1 MIKLI
6 LPIYKYFLLRKF
18 RDWKLPEIDLYKLAI
33 HLALGL
39 AVIGSMTPTFSTAL
53 YAQEVSNITGNSAL
67 QVLDS
72 NAPIVNSYIQRTGYA
87 SAGMPNPQFGSYQW
101 VTATHRLSRGY
112 SGGHAGLD
120 VDGEFGDPIYAM
132 TDGVVREVST
142 AGPYGNKIIIDHAGD
157 VSTLYAHL
165 QRIAIEPGQT
175 VSAGTFIG
183 EMGSTGR
190 STGSHLHFEV
200 RKSGQLIDPAT
211 LSYF

>member
-18 RDWKLPEIDLYKLAI
+18 RDWKLPHIDLYKLAI
-33 HLALGL
+33 HLTLGL
-39 AVIGSMTPTFSTAL
+39 ATITSMAPAL
-53 YAQEVSNITGNSAL
+53 YAKEVTTSATL
-67 QVLDS
+67 IQDS
-72 NAPIVNSYIQRTGYA
+72 DVPIVNSYIQHTGYA
-87 SAGMPNPQFGSYQW
+87 VAGMPNPQFGSYLW
-101 VTATHRLSRGY
+101 VTSTHRLSRGF

-132 TDGVVREVST
+132 TDGVVRDVST

-157 VSTLYAHL
+157 ISTLYAHL
-165 QRIAIEPGQT
+165 QTISVEPGQT
-175 VSAGTFIG
+175 ISAGTYLG

-211 LSYF
+211 LSYH